1 MNDQYSHTSIELYI
15 SNIYG
20 DNDADDLA
28 KFEKL
33 DILYKSMLNFVT
45 DAFKI
50 PFNTV
55 FAQVAFVSSHLK
67 LEGRLSQAFHFY
79 RIYFLNS
86 GKTGLQFDLNLQ
98 LKVRVGILSLLTD
111 SIFNIKSETLT
122 EEQLFAF
129 RHTKTQRHHT
139 EFIPYIR
146 FSVSSLELQNGF
158 FTGLNEND
166 PGEEKKVIIDPM
178 YQEALL
184 IHLKEEMPYFTLPCD
199 VGLINVKV
207 VKGDYIPEMVILIPD
222 FLLDVTA
229 VAECYS
235 YDGSNAKLH
244 FLKKFTPKSTSESLF
259 IGLSAN
265 YFLDELV
272 VNPEITYEQLLPNLF
287 KISPLYLAAR
297 TNDEIK
303 QMAQKAGLHFY
314 NLQQFVFRAREFD
327 KLKLSK
333 TLIEPSYCSPKYGFQ
348 GRLDLFIDDEENRA
362 IIELKSGKT
371 FRPNSYGLNIS
382 HYIQTLLYD
391 LLVKKDFK
399 VDKETKAYI
408 LYSALSQDSLR
419 YAPPIKSEQMG
430 ALIVRNQ
437 VLTIEYRISLIDANG
452 CDPTNVFSIAD
463 DLKDLGLSGFSS
475 SDLNR
480 LNLTLESLSEL
491 QLKYLKSYAGF
502 IAREYF
508 GSKSGFMRDSHTNG
522 QAALWLNNP
531 ADKIENHNLM
541 GFLQSSDVNITETDT
556 MVALN
561 KSERTDILADFRIGD
576 IILLYATDEEGNF
589 LWEGRQVFKGTL
601 IANNEQSV
609 VMRLRAKQNRTDL
622 FYASNF
628 WNIEKDVIDSGFGG
642 QFKSLISWAA
652 ADNHRKNVLMGVI
665 PPRRPQ
671 REIELIG
678 YQMSDFHKNLI
689 EKALSCEDYFLLWG
703 PPGTG
708 KTSFMIKNMIH
719 ILTSNVEKP
728 LLVFAYTNRAVDELC
743 EAIESL
749 GDSHK
754 NSYIRIGSR
763 FGTDPAYVDKLLDVC
778 LGDIHNRKDLLDLL
792 HSKKIIIGTAS
803 SLLGKSE
810 LFDLLSFEWAL
821 IDEASQILDPQIL
834 EILTKVDRFVM
845 IGDHKQLPAVVTQHK
860 QWTEVSDEE
869 MNAAGIH
876 DLSQSL
882 FERLYLRAVDQ
893 GWDWAYGLLHQQGRM
908 HEDIMAFPA
917 RHFYQGHLTTLLPR
931 QVEAEYLLK
940 SLETGSSGYMAA
952 LSDRRVLY
960 LAASQSSLGFH
971 KMNDVEATLIKNI
984 LLDLYLLYQNSG
996 RSLETIS
1003 LGIIT
1008 PFRAQIVNISN
1019 LLETLPFKLDVT
1031 VDTVERFQG
1040 GAKDIILLS
1049 MVVSTPGQLQSIVS
1063 QNKDG
1068 IDRKMNV
1075 ALTRAKERLIMVGNK
1090 EVLSTAAYYKEFIEE
1105 YGIQLITNSE

>member
-1 MNDQYSHTSIELYI
+1 MTNQYSHDSIELYI
-15 SNIYG
+15 TNIYS
-20 DNDADDLA
+20 DAELEDA
-28 KFEKL
+28 HKNEKL
-33 DILYKSMLNFVT
+33 DALYKSLMSFVT

-50 PFNTV
+50 PFNTI
-55 FAQVAFVSSHLK
+55 FSQVAFVSSHLK
-67 LEGRLSQAFHFY
+67 LEGRLAQAFHFY
-79 RIYFLNS
+79 RINFLSKGNAGMEMDS
-86 GKTGLQFDLNLQ
+86 GIQ
-98 LKVRVGILSLLTD
+98 LKVRVGILSLLCD
-111 SIFNIKSETLT
+111 SIFNVKSEALT

-129 RHTKTQRHHT
+129 KHTKTPRQHT
-139 EFIPYIR
+139 EFVPYIR
-146 FSVSSLELQNGF
+146 FSVSSLSLEHGF
-158 FTGLNEND
+158 FMGLNEHD

-184 IHLKEEMPYFTLPCD
+184 EHLNQEMPYFNLPCD

-207 VKGDYIPEMVILIPD
+207 IKGEYVPEMVILIPD

-235 YDGSNAKLH
+235 FDGSNAKLH

-259 IGLSAN
+259 IGLCAN

-272 VNPEITYEQLLPNLF
+272 VNPEVTFNDLLPNIF

-297 TNDEIK
+297 SNDEIK
-303 QMAQKAGLHFY
+303 QMVQKAGIHFI

-348 GRLDLFIDDEENRA
+348 GRLDLFVDDEENRA

-399 VDKETKAYI
+399 TDKETKAYI
-408 LYSALSQDSLR
+408 LYSALAQDSLR
-419 YAPPIKSEQMG
+419 FAPPLRSEQLG
-430 ALIVRNQ
+430 ALLVRNQ
-437 VLTIEYRISLIDANG
+437 VLSIEYRISLIDANG
-452 CDPTNVFSIAD
+452 YDPTNVFGLAGQ
-463 DLKDLGLSGFSS
+463 LVKMGLSGFTS

-480 LNLTLESLSEL
+480 LNLTLESLSPL
-491 QLKYLKSYAGF
+491 QLKYLKAYSGF

-508 GSKSGFMRDSHTNG
+508 GSKSGFLRDSHTNG
-522 QAALWLNNP
+522 QAALWLNSP
-531 ADKIENHNLM
+531 TTKEENHNMM
-541 GFLQSSDVNITETDT
+541 GFLQAHEVAITDTDT
-556 MVALN
+556 MVTLN
-561 KSERTDILADFRIGD
+561 KSERTDVLADFRVGD
-576 IILLYATDEEGNF
+576 IIVLYPTDEEGTF
-589 LWEGRQVFKGTL
+589 LWEGRQIFKGTL
-601 IANNEQSV
+601 IANNEKSV

-622 FYASNF
+622 FYNSAI

-642 QFKSLISWAA
+642 QFKSMISWAA
-652 ADNHRKNVLMGVI
+652 ADGYRKDLLMGVL
-665 PPRRPQ
+665 PPRRPE
-671 REIELIG
+671 REIELLG
-678 YQMSDFHKNLI
+678 YDMSPFHRSLI
-689 EKALSCEDYFLLWG
+689 EKALSCKDYFLLWG

-728 LLVFAYTNRAVDELC
+728 LLVLAYTNRAVDELC

-749 GDSHK
+749 GESHK
-754 NSYIRIGSR
+754 DSYIRIGSR
-763 FGTDPAYVDKLLDVC
+763 FGTDPAFVDKLLDVS
-778 LGDIHNRKDLLDLL
+778 LANIKNRKELLDLL
-792 HSKKIIIGTAS
+792 KSKKIIIGTAS
-803 SLLGKSE
+803 SLLGKAE

-821 IDEASQILDPQIL
+821 IDEASQILDPSIL
-834 EILTKVDRFVM
+834 EILTRVDRFIM

-860 QWTEVSDEE
+860 QWTEVADEE
-869 MNAAGIH
+869 MNDAGIH
-876 DLSQSL
+876 DLSHSL

-917 RHFYQGHLTTLLPR
+917 KYFYQGQLTTLLPK
-931 QVEAEYLLK
+931 QMEAEYLLET
-940 SLETGSSGYMAA
+940 LEGGQSGHMSA
-952 LSDRRVLY
+952 LSQKRVLY
-960 LAASQSSLGFH
+960 LPASQSSLGFH
-971 KMNDVEATLIKNI
+971 KMNDVEAELIKNI
-984 LLDLYLLYQNSG
+984 LLDLNQLYLNSG
-996 RSLETIS
+996 KNLESIS
-1003 LGIIT
+1003 IGIIT

-1019 LLETLPFKLDVT
+1019 LLETLPFKLDIT

-1040 GAKDIILLS
+1040 GAKDIIILS
-1049 MVVSTPGQLQSIVS
+1049 MVVSSPGQLQAIVS
-1063 QNKDG
+1063 QNKEG

-1075 ALTRAKERLIMVGNK
+1075 ALTRAKERLIMIGNK
-1090 EVLSTAAYYKEFIEE
+1090 EVLSTAAFYKEFIEE
-1105 YGIQLITNSE
+1105 YGEEC